1 IRTTV
6 SVPILKEDELI
17 GIIAVFRQEV
27 RPFPDKQVALLTNF
41 ASQAVIA
48 IENAR
53 LLSELRQR
61 TDDLTESLEQQTAAP
76 EGLQVISSSPGELEP
91 VFQTML
97 ANATRICG
105 AKFGTLNL
113 YDGKVFHIAAHHDVP
128 PPFAETELHKVMRPH
143 PSSAH
148 AQIVQTKQVVHI
160 EDVTAT
166 RPYREGDASVT
177 AIADLGGARTIM
189 VVPMVKEDELVGT
202 MAIYRQEV
210 RPFTDKQIDLVSNF
224 SRQAVIAVENARL
237 LNELRQRTDDLTE
250 SLEQQ

>member
-1 IRTTV
+1 
-6 SVPILKEDELI
+6 
-17 GIIAVFRQEV
+17 
-27 RPFPDKQVALLTNF
+27 
-41 ASQAVIA
+41 
-48 IENAR
+48 
-53 LLSELRQR
+53 
-61 TDDLTESLEQQTAAP
+61 
-76 EGLQVISSSPGELEP
+76 
-91 VFQTML
+91 
-97 ANATRICG
+97 
-105 AKFGTLNL
+105 
-113 YDGKVFHIAAHHDVP
+113 VFHIAAHHDVP

-210 RPFTDKQIDLVSNF
+210 RPFTDKQIDLASNF
-224 SRQAVIAVENARL
+224 SRQAVIAVENPRL
-237 LNELRQRTDDLTE
+237 LNELRQRTGDVTE
-250 SLEQQ
+250 SREQQTATSEVLKVISSSPGALGPVFRAMLDHATRICEANYGILYRYDGTAFHADALLNVPGPFEEELRRG